1 MLSLL
6 LCLAQAAD
14 PALPRLGGF
23 LSEQRG
29 LCEPASAL
37 FGPDGTLAIVE
48 THAGRVSGGGLAL
61 ENLSEPR
68 GIARSAEGDWFISDA
83 QGILVIRAGKQSRIA
98 LPGARAEGLSWTAQA
113 LYVADSLA
121 HCVRVLDPKTGNE
134 QHRIGTRGSAAG
146 ELLGPRD
153 VAVAPNGEV
162 FVADTGNHRV
172 QVFRASGEPLRRFGD
187 YGPYPGLF
195 SSPSA
200 IEFAQDSLWVADTGN
215 HRIQRFRSNGDFLYG
230 FGAHSIRPRDGAG
243 RLHYPTQLAVAADG
257 KRIAVIEGFEDRV
270 QIFGEETPQSRVMEL
285 QNELSASA
293 HYGGALALGG
303 RLGVVLEPESS
314 NAVVLD
320 TSGFDPVEITRIGRF
335 GDKPDL
341 FARPASVALDGA
353 GERAYFA
360 DSLRGRISCFAL
372 ARSSTEPLRYDLL
385 LPRLQSASDTL
396 NLPDGAGFEPRAI
409 ARLADAA
416 ILALAAD
423 GSLWRAGADLRSWQR
438 ILAPEPARESC
449 TGLAIDP
456 ASGRIA
462 LANPAQGTLEILNSD
477 GGSPTLLRQPAG
489 SRPSAVAWSAMN
501 TLVLTDERLH
511 EVRELDL
518 EGKQLL
524 RIGRQGLGRAEFF
537 KPRGI
542 VVDASGRWWVLDAG
556 NHRVQILS
564 AQGEFVHAFGSRLF
578 TDPLRKG
585 YTPPEQPEWTRWPAV
600 SSAQQRFRVHFQ
612 ASSWPPAV
620 GETLSVEAHLVP
632 LGTITQEPAL
642 VLDGGMPEHG
652 HGLPRDT
659 RATRLDDFHWKFEGL
674 RLHMGGRWRLYFD
687 IHEGAHT
694 ERAEWEV
701 VLE

>member
-6 LCLAQAAD
+6 LCLMQDAS

-29 LCEPASAL
+29 LCEPAAAL
-37 FGPDGTLAIVE
+37 FGPDGTLAVVE
-48 THAGRVSGGGLAL
+48 THAGRVTGAGLAL
-61 ENLSEPR
+61 ENLRDPR
-68 GIARSAEGDWFISDA
+68 GLARSDDGAWFVSDA
-83 QGILVIRAGKQSRIA
+83 QGILVIRPGKQSRIT
-98 LPGARAEGLSWTAQA
+98 LSGARAEGLAWTAQA
-113 LYVADSLA
+113 LYVADSQA
-121 HCVRVLDPKTGNE
+121 HCVRVLDPHTGNE
-134 QHRIGTRGSAAG
+134 LDRIGTRGSAAG

-153 VAVAPNGEV
+153 VAVSASGEV

-172 QVFRASGEPLRRFGD
+172 QVFSTAGAPLRRFGD

-195 SSPSA
+195 SSPSG
-200 IEFAQDSLWVADTGN
+200 IDFAQDSIFVADTGN
-215 HRIQRFRSNGDFLYG
+215 HRIQRFRADGEFQYG

-257 KRIAVIEGFEDRV
+257 QRIAVVEGFEDRV
-270 QIFGEETPQSRVMEL
+270 QLFGEETPQSRVMEL

-303 RLGVVLEPESS
+303 RLCVVLEPESS

-320 TSGFDPVEITRIGRF
+320 TSGLDPVEISRLGRF

-341 FARPASVALDGA
+341 FARPSSVALDGA

-360 DSLRGRISCFAL
+360 DALRGRVSRFSL
-372 ARSSTEPLRYDLL
+372 ARGSTEPLRYDLL
-385 LPRLQSASDTL
+385 LPRLECASDTR
-396 NLPDGAGFEPRAI
+396 NLPGGAGFEPRAI
-409 ARLADAA
+409 ARASSGS

-423 GSLWRAGADLRSWQR
+423 GSLWRAGADLRRWRR
-438 ILAPEPARESC
+438 IAPPDAARAGCTALAVDTSS
-449 TGLAIDP
+449 DQ
-456 ASGRIA
+456 IA
-462 LANPAQGTLEILNSD
+462 LANPTDGTLEIVQPD
-477 GGSPTLLRQPAG
+477 GSSLALLREPAG
-489 SRPSAVAWSAMN
+489 SRPSAVAWTRRG
-501 TLVLTDERLH
+501 TLVLTDERRH
-511 EVRELDL
+511 EVRERNR
-518 EGKQLL
+518 EGQELL
-524 RIGRQGLGRAEFF
+524 RIGQPGLGRAEFF

-542 VVDASGRWWVLDAG
+542 AVDAQGRWWVLDAG

-564 AQGEFVHAFGSRLF
+564 AEGVFLHAFGSRLF
-578 TDPLRKG
+578 TEPLRKG
-585 YTPPEQPEWTRWPAV
+585 YTPPEQPEWTTWPAV
-600 SSAQQRFRVHFQ
+600 SSAQHRYRIHYK
-612 ASSWPPAV
+612 ASQWPPSV
-620 GETLSVEAHLVP
+620 GETLAIEAHLVP
-632 LGTITQEPAL
+632 LEELTKEPAL

-659 RATRLDDFHWKFEGL
+659 RATRLGDRHWKFEGL